1 MTETSFIPPRQA
13 GRDSPN
19 SPENFEIYYQL
30 DTIIFQKMDFFSMFT
45 CSLDLFICVKML
57 KKRNYLLISNGKTNI
72 LHTFSQK
79 NINIYLKLI
88 FLFFSFLG
96 WLYIYCFLPEI
107 LCCSCLFF
115 FFANSVMLWINPWTS
130 VSLFLH
136 LWG

>member
-45 CSLDLFICVKML
+45 CSRDLFICVKML

-79 NINIYLKLI
+79 NINICLKLI
-88 FLFFSFLG
+88 FLFFFFPRMVVYLLLFTRDPMLLMS
-96 WLYIYCFLPEI
+96 
-107 LCCSCLFF
+107 FF
-115 FFANSVMLWINPWTS
+115 FFANSGML
-130 VSLFLH
+130 
-136 LWG
+136 

>member
-45 CSLDLFICVKML
+45 CSRDLFICVKML

-79 NINIYLKLI
+79 NINICLKLI
-88 FLFFSFLG
+88 FLFFSFPG

-107 LCCSCLFF
+107 LCCSCLF
-115 FFANSVMLWINPWTS
+115 S
-130 VSLFLH
+130 SLPIPSCYE
-136 LWG
+136 